1 LTVKLPRE
9 ALDPE
14 IREAVRDIPDFVF
27 SGETV
32 PMMRQN
38 AVFAPV
44 ESPDIERTEL
54 TTEPDG
60 GVSMT
65 VLRHRDAVGN
75 LPVLFWMHGGGTV
88 IGNRYMDDAR
98 LGEWCRSLSCVC
110 VSVEYRLA
118 PEAPY
123 PAAIDDCDEGLRY
136 IFGHAA
142 ELRLDTRHIGV
153 GGRSAGGGLAAALA
167 LRWRDRGDDRVAFQY
182 LEYPMLD
189 DRMDWPSSQL
199 DGLPVWSRES
209 NAFGWRAY
217 LGEHYGSDHVPPDAA
232 PARASELAGLPPTF
246 ITVGTADCLRDEAID
261 FGARLCRAGVLTELH
276 VYAGAIH
283 GFDMFADCAVVR
295 CAARDSAD
303 WLARQFR

>member
-1 LTVKLPRE
+1 MVMLRRE

-14 IREAVRDIPDFVF
+14 IREAVRDLPDFVF
-27 SGETV
+27 SAETV
-32 PMMRQN
+32 PVMRQN
-38 AVFAPV
+38 AVFLPV
-44 ESPDIERTEL
+44 AAPDIERTGL
-54 TTEPDG
+54 TTEPAG

-65 VLRHRDAVGN
+65 VLRPSDAVGN
-75 LPVLFWMHGGGTV
+75 LPVLFWMHGGGMV
-88 IGNRYMDDAR
+88 IGNRFMDDAR
-98 LGEWCRSLSCVC
+98 LGAWCRLLSCVC

-118 PEAPY
+118 LEAPY
-123 PAAIDDCDEGLRY
+123 PAAIDDCDQGLRY
-136 IFGHAA
+136 IADRAA
-142 ELRLDTRHIGV
+142 ELRLDPHRIGV

-167 LRWRDRGDDRVAFQY
+167 LRWRDRIDNRLAFQY

-189 DRMDWPSSQL
+189 DRMDTPSSKL
-199 DGLPVWSRES
+199 DGLPLWSRES

-217 LGEHYGSDHVPPDAA
+217 LGDRCGTDHVPPDAA
-232 PARASELAGLPPTF
+232 PARAPELAGLPPTF

-261 FGARLCRAGVLTELH
+261 FAARLCQADVLTELH
-276 VYAGAIH
+276 VYAGAVH

>member
-1 LTVKLPRE
+1 LTVMLPRE

-14 IREAVRDIPDFVF
+14 IREAVRGIPEIVF
-27 SGETV
+27 SAETV
-32 PMMRQN
+32 PMMRRN
-38 AVFAPV
+38 AVFSPV
-44 ESPDIERTEL
+44 PAPDIKRVEL
-54 TTEPDG
+54 TTNRNG
-60 GVSMT
+60 GVDMT
-65 VLRHRDAVGN
+65 LLRPRDAVGD
-75 LPVLFWMHGGGTV
+75 LPVLYWMHGGGMV
-88 IGNRYMDDAR
+88 IGNRHMDDSR

-118 PEAPY
+118 PEARY
-123 PAAIDDCDEGLRY
+123 PAAIDDCDEGLRH
-136 IFGHAA
+136 IVGHAA
-142 ELRLDTRHIGV
+142 ELGINPRRVGV

-189 DRMDWPSSQL
+189 DRMNTPSSML
-199 DGLPVWSRES
+199 DGLPLWSRES

-217 LGEHYGSDHVPPDAA
+217 LGDCYGSDHVPPDAA
-232 PARASELAGLPPTF
+232 PGRAAELAGLPPTF

-261 FGARLCRAGVLTELH
+261 FAARLCRANVSTELH
-276 VYAGAIH
+276 VYAGAVH

-295 CAARDSAD
+295 CAARDSVD